1 MLLFRCNFPERQLT
15 HLLFKGGGK
24 GGGKGCINGR
34 VRRKKNT
41 DEKKIYKLS
50 EVLAEMKFSII
61 LTSNE
66 LYSNNC
72 LTIRLTVKHS

>member
-15 HLLFKGGGK
+15 HT
-24 GGGKGCINGR
+24 N
-34 VRRKKNT
+34 
-41 DEKKIYKLS
+41 
-50 EVLAEMKFSII
+50 
-61 LTSNE
+61 SNE